1 MKPVVALRQ
10 FVFVSLVLLLTLSI
24 CLPMT
29 LSAQSADP
37 TATVV
42 SAGLNVRSGPGV
54 GYARIGAVTR
64 NTVLPVIGQAQN
76 CGWLKVTLADGA
88 EGWVSGGAR
97 YTRLNVPCNTVPVA
111 TAGSA
116 APAAGGS
123 GAAQPAATTPAA
135 TTPAATTP
143 AATTPA
149 ATTPAATTPAQS
161 APAPATPTPAPA
173 TPTPAPTA
181 PPAAEALPPGFGSDP
196 LPPDQACYLVQ
207 NFVGPELTVTFT
219 NQDSGQSMD
228 FRVPSGGEVLKCIT
242 PGRYTVTADAP
253 PPWGSLNFSF
263 TAFPGEREYMPFSAR
278 P

>member
-10 FVFVSLVLLLTLSI
+10 FVFVSLVLLLTLSFV
-24 CLPMT
+24 LPMT

-111 TAGSA
+111 TAGPRPRRRL
-116 APAAGGS
+116 PAAVGPHNLPRRRLS
-123 GAAQPAATTPAA
+123 NPQRWPRPRR
-135 TTPAATTP
+135 P
-143 AATTPA
+143 
-149 ATTPAATTPAQS
+149 
-161 APAPATPTPAPA
+161 PAPHRPA
-173 TPTPAPTA
+173 TPTPAPTQP
-181 PPAAEALPPGFGSDP
+181 PPAAEALPPGFGSNP

-263 TAFPGEREYMPFSAR
+263 TAYAGEREYMPFSAR

>member
-10 FVFVSLVLLLTLSI
+10 FVFVSLVLWLSLAVI
-24 CLPMT
+24 LPMA
-29 LSAQSADP
+29 LNAQSADP

-76 CGWLKVTLADGA
+76 CGWLKVTLADGT

-97 YTRLNVPCNTVPVA
+97 YTRLSVPCNTVPAA
-111 TAGSA
+111 TASGA
-116 APAAGGS
+116 APAAPPASGG
-123 GAAQPAATTPAA
+123 GAAQPAAPT
-135 TTPAATTP
+135 
-143 AATTPA
+143 
-149 ATTPAATTPAQS
+149 S
-161 APAPATPTPAPA
+161 APAAPVAAATPTPVPP
-173 TPTPAPTA
+173 TPTPAPTQP
-181 PPAAEALPPGFGSDP
+181 PPAAEALPPGFGTDP

-207 NFVGPELTVTFT
+207 NFVGPELTITFT

-228 FRVPSGGEVLKCIT
+228 FRVPSGGEVLKCIA

-253 PPWGSLNFSF
+253 PPWGTLNFSF
-263 TAFPGEREYMPFSAR
+263 TAYAGERDYMPFSAR

>member
-10 FVFVSLVLLLTLSI
+10 FVFVSLVFLLTLSFV
-24 CLPMT
+24 LPMT
-29 LSAQSADP
+29 LSAQPADP

-111 TAGSA
+111 TAGPA
-116 APAAGGS
+116 APAAPAGGS
-123 GAAQPAATTPAA
+123 GAAQPAAATPV
-135 TTPAATTP
+135 
-143 AATTPA
+143 
-149 ATTPAATTPAQS
+149 QS
-161 APAPATPTPAPA
+161 APVAAATPTPLPTTPTP
-173 TPTPAPTA
+173 TPTPAPTQP
-181 PPAAEALPPGFGSDP
+181 PPAAEALPPGFGSNP

-253 PPWGSLNFSF
+253 PPWGNVNFSF
-263 TAFPGEREYMPFSAR
+263 TAYAGEREYMPFSAR